1 MRLLDVGG
9 GSSMK
14 SAKEFFI
21 DTTYK
26 MQSLEQGSKVSD
38 PKVLSRSHA
47 GDLQRQAKYKQKS
60 CGFATTTGGCCCWE
74 HLSYAISESDRNRL
88 YDGGGELCAERV
100 LSGRSLVA
108 MARVVCQQIP
118 LAAGDLTIRS
128 AQGGQR
134 HKVSRLCFVVR
145 PTKHGQQR
153 HPRSRW

>member
-38 PKVLSRSHA
+38 PKVLSRSHVV
-47 GDLQRQAKYKQKS
+47 DLQRQAKYKQKS
-60 CGFATTTGGCCCWE
+60 YCFATTTGGCCGRE
-74 HLSYAISESDRNRL
+74 HLSYPISESDRNRL
-88 YDGGGELCAERV
+88 IIRWRRELGAEGV
-100 LSGRSLVA
+100 LSDRSLVA
-108 MARVVCQQIP
+108 MASVVCQQIH

-128 AQGGQR
+128 R
-134 HKVSRLCFVVR
+134 R
-145 PTKHGQQR
+145 TKALR
-153 HPRSRW
+153 K